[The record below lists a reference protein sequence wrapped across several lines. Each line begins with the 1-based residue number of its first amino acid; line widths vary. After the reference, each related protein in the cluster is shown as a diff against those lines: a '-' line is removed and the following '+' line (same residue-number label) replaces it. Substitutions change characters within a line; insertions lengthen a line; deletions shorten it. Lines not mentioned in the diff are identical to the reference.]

1 LAKEGFILFPN
12 HPMSTW
18 EVLVHD
24 ICRAAGFEPNVVQR
38 TVQIQTAIS
47 LVSAGIGISLVPVTA
62 KNLTQKGVV
71 YRRLEEKTTAD
82 LLVVYRDDETSPA
95 VRHFL
100 SITRDV
106 ALRNQSKAR

>member
-1 LAKEGFILFPN
+1 MI
-12 HPMSTW
+12 
-18 EVLVHD
+18 
-24 ICRAAGFEPNVVQR
+24 QR
-38 TVQIQTAIS
+38 EVQIQTAIS

-71 YRRLEEKTTAD
+71 YRRLEEKATAD
-82 LLVVYRDDETSPA
+82 LLVVYREDETSPA

-106 ALRNQSKAR
+106 ARRNQSKAR